1 MDLSTGEGG
10 SHVAMGKARC
20 AAVTNVKKNNV
31 LPLADLWDFFWS
43 VLETWIPFAA
53 PRPEGSITEGTCAGT
68 EKLGQLQIGSSMIDA
83 SIFSHRWDNGIRHQ
97 PSKQVITGRIS
108 KTGWIWH
115 ICQSKLT
122 IIYCIPCWMTEE
134 SCSLSSKGNSLP
146 VFAATCLR
154 QSFELDNHSDVCGDL
169 KWHVL
174 VGSSLAFTKTYAI
187 VCTSR
192 ESLKHFPASH
202 PIISQPCVVV

>member
-20 AAVTNVKKNNV
+20 AAVTNVKKTNV
-31 LPLADLWDFFWS
+31 LPLADLWDSFWS
-43 VLETWIPFAA
+43 VLKSRIPFAA

-122 IIYCIPCWMTEE
+122 LIYCIPCWITEE
-134 SCSLSSKGNSLP
+134 SCSLSSLRATAYRCVCSNMPKG
-146 VFAATCLR
+146 
-154 QSFELDNHSDVCGDL
+154 QSFE
-169 KWHVL
+169 
-174 VGSSLAFTKTYAI
+174 
-187 VCTSR
+187 
-192 ESLKHFPASH
+192 PAT
-202 PIISQPCVVV
+202 ITRMFVVTWNGMEPGTLW